1 MLKMTSSS
9 GDRVWMPRTRLVFWQ
24 VSSTES
30 SSTTI
35 ALAYIIPFI
44 FCHTRGVAFFGYNF
58 SLRLHGRH
66 GIRGT
71 RTSVKCASVRPVLA
85 PFFARAYRPKSWKLS
100 LLSSAPRKVLGVW
113 CEDIP
118 VRLGTELGILEEHHT
133 PLAASLHSLTLA
145 GKNKGS

>member
-1 MLKMTSSS
+1 MAIVCGGHDGHDWASGKSVPLRVVVDDDCTS
-9 GDRVWMPRTRLVFWQ
+9 VHN
-24 VSSTES
+24 
-30 SSTTI
+30 TI
-35 ALAYIIPFI
+35 LI
-44 FCHTRGVAFFGYNF
+44 HTRGVAFFGYNF